1 MTSQLIMNSLEAQLS
16 KLICV
21 SKPYYAL
28 QQLQQLEDG
37 KLQAE
42 INVQNLTHGETTLI
56 SGSEAGRHL
65 AILGSCALALENPV
79 KTRHYY
85 LANQAFI
92 SRGKHD
98 EAILSAKPLHS
109 INLILQAKVVFLD
122 LTKKCAKVDCSIR
135 TQEGELI
142 FHLEVAYQ
150 VLKEDLF
157 QKLFRKGFIADYE
170 PVSINPYTKTVDI
183 EVTGFADGVLSGK
196 LGVISAEQC
205 VGHFDHYPALPIA
218 ILSGGLSK
226 LAAMH
231 LKIMFK
237 NNDLKYAL
245 KRSTL
250 SASRLAFAGEEVFVH
265 STFIAGTNNGEYTY
279 YAKALN
285 AKGDDLGE
293 IEITFDL
300 MKELMYHADHS
311 THYFPLRK
319 KHS

>member
-1 MTSQLIMNSLEAQLS
+1 MTSQLTMNELEAQLTT
-16 KLICV
+16 LICV

-28 QQLQQLEDG
+28 QDLQQLEDG

-65 AILGSCALALENPV
+65 AILGSCALALENPI
-79 KTRHYY
+79 KSKHYY

-98 EAILSAKPLHS
+98 EAILTAEPLQA
-109 INLILQAKVVFLD
+109 IRLILHAKVVFLD
-122 LTKKCAKVDCSIR
+122 LAKKCAKVDCSIR
-135 TQEGELI
+135 TPEGELI

-150 VLKEDLF
+150 VLKEELF
-157 QKLFRKGFIADYE
+157 QKLFRKGYIAHYE
-170 PVSINPYTKTVDI
+170 ATPINPYTKTVEI
-183 EVTGFADGVLSGK
+183 EVTSFEDGILSGK
-196 LGVISAEQC
+196 LGVISADQC
-205 VGHFDHYPALPIA
+205 VGHFNHYPALPIA

-237 NNDLKYAL
+237 NTGLKYAL

-250 SASRLAFAGEEVFVH
+250 SASRLAFAGEEVFLH
-265 STFIAGTNNGEYTY
+265 STFIAGTNTGEYTF

-285 AKGDDLGE
+285 ATGEDLGE

-300 MKELMYHADHS
+300 MKNLMYQDDVS